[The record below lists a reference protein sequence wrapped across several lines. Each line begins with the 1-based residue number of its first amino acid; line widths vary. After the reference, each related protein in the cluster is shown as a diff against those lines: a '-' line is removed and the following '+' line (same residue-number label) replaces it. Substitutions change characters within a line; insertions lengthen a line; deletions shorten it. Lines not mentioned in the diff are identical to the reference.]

1 MATMGEIED
10 VLRSAAPG
18 LFEGVDVTTKEN
30 FGCLL
35 DHYAASGRTV
45 DEVLQVV
52 DEQLG
57 ATDLAAAAAPEFEQA
72 VEVLYAEVLREQA
85 TPDEEQPDSPTVDE
99 IYAELGAAAAE
110 DFAEELPALAAATVL
125 EVWNEVRPAIVAE
138 MEREP
143 ELWQGSDAE
152 SVAARREAA
161 FYALC
166 DALDGFLE
174 AGESEGFEPALAN
187 LD

>member
-10 VLRSAAPG
+10 VLQSAAPG
-18 LFEGVDVTTKEN
+18 LFEGVDVTTKET

-45 DEVLQVV
+45 EEVLQVV
-52 DEQLG
+52 DERLG
-57 ATDLAAAAAPEFEQA
+57 ATDLASAEPPEFEQA
-72 VEVLYAEVLREQA
+72 VEVLYAEVLQA
-85 TPDEEQPDSPTVDE
+85 TPDDERHEAATADE
-99 IYAELGAAAAE
+99 IFAELGAAAAE
-110 DFAEELPALAAATVL
+110 DFAEELPTLAAATVL
-125 EVWNEVRPAIVAE
+125 EVWNEVRPAILAE

-143 ELWQGSDAE
+143 ALWQGSDAE

-174 AGESEGFEPALAN
+174 AGESDGFEPAMAN